1 MNTDINSSAI
11 LPKGLLYGAGFT
23 ALWLLLAL
31 ISSTTTYHLAP
42 LIVAGT
48 PQIVDSLE
56 RGSSTVRLVILSAV
70 GLALALVTTG
80 ILSASGNL
88 EGPSLLPTGGAVL
101 ESVVFAAMGSLL
113 GLSTAVLISRR

>member
-1 MNTDINSSAI
+1 
-11 LPKGLLYGAGFT
+11 
-23 ALWLLLAL
+23 
-31 ISSTTTYHLAP
+31 

-101 ESVVFAAMGSLL
+101 ESVVFAATGSLM